1 MNRKKDKYRSEYS
14 IFRHAVVSILEKREP
29 IAVKPIEIMPL
40 DKCKLEGVVERPVS
54 DK

>member
-29 IAVKPIEIMPL
+29 IVVKPIEIMPL
-40 DKCKLEGVVERPVS
+40 DKCKLEVII
-54 DK
+54 DKGQNNK